1 MFNRVIIPVDGSE
14 RAWRAARVGSAL
26 ARQCA
31 AELEL
36 LQIVETDA
44 DTESAQIAVS
54 GRAAAVDLHDL
65 DPIVTVLPVE
75 ASVANTIAAYAAS
88 ALGSII
94 VLSTSGRGRVEALVG
109 SVAEELLSE
118 MFGPLVV
125 VGPHASVDQVDLRG
139 CLLVPVDGSDNAET
153 VLGLAAAWGIGLE
166 ARPWIVAV
174 IPPERDRPSGL
185 LDSTYPASVARR
197 LARRSHHPV
206 DFEVLHDAHPGR
218 AIGRFAG
225 DIGASLIVASTHGRA
240 GLARFAIGSRA
251 MSIVR
256 HAPCPVVLSRPPHL
270 LRVSERA
277 LTAEPLKPVPT
288 APPIWRTPAPPFSA
302 PLERSSSMVV
312 ATVADLA
319 SRLGVDPASIE
330 VADARAVTWPDNSLG
345 CPQPGMMYVQRP
357 VEGALVVLTHQGRH
371 YEYHGGNPL
380 RLCDRPHP
388 PVGG

>member
-1 MFNRVIIPVDGSE
+1 VIVPVDGSE

-26 ARQCA
+26 AHQCA

-36 LQIVETDA
+36 LQIVDTDA

-54 GRAAAVDLHDL
+54 GRAATIDLHDI
-65 DPIVTVLPVE
+65 DPIVRVLPVE
-75 ASVANTIAAYAAS
+75 TSVAATIAAHAAS

-109 SVAEELLSE
+109 SVAEELLIE
-118 MFGPLVV
+118 MFGPLIV
-125 VGPHASVDQVDLRG
+125 VGPHASVDQRDLRG
-139 CLLVPVDGSDNAET
+139 RLLVPVDGSDNAET

-174 IPPERDRPSGL
+174 IPPDGDRPSGL
-185 LDSTYPASVARR
+185 LDSTYPAGVARR
-197 LARRSHHPV
+197 LARQSHHPV
-206 DFEVLHDAHPGR
+206 DFEVLHDEHPGR

-270 LRVSERA
+270 RRVDEHA
-277 LTAEPLKPVPT
+277 LTAQPLKPVPT
-288 APPIWRTPAPPFSA
+288 APTAPAWRTPAVPFSA

-312 ATVADLA
+312 AAVADLA
-319 SRLGVDPASIE
+319 ARLGVNAASIE
-330 VADARAVTWPDNSLG
+330 IADARAVTWPDNSCG
-345 CPQPGMMYVQRP
+345 CPEPGMMYVQRP
-357 VEGALVVLTHQGRH
+357 VEGALVVLSYQGRR

-380 RLCDRPHP
+380 RLCDHPHP

>member
-1 MFNRVIIPVDGSE
+1 M
-14 RAWRAARVGSAL
+14 
-26 ARQCA
+26 
-31 AELEL
+31 
-36 LQIVETDA
+36 
-44 DTESAQIAVS
+44 
-54 GRAAAVDLHDL
+54 
-65 DPIVTVLPVE
+65 
-75 ASVANTIAAYAAS
+75 
-88 ALGSII
+88 
-94 VLSTSGRGRVEALVG
+94 
-109 SVAEELLSE
+109 

-125 VGPHASVDQVDLRG
+125 VGPQASVDQVDLRG

-174 IPPERDRPSGL
+174 IPPERRSDL

-206 DFEVLHDAHPGR
+206 DFEVLHDEHPGR

-270 LRVSERA
+270 RRVSERA
-277 LTAEPLKPVPT
+277 LMAAPLKPAPT
-288 APPIWRTPAPPFSA
+288 TPPIWRTPAPAFSA

-319 SRLGVDPASIE
+319 SRSGVDPASIE
-330 VADARAVTWPDNSLG
+330 VADARAGDVARQQSRLSAAGDDVRAASGGGRPRRAH
-345 CPQPGMMYVQRP
+345 PPG
-357 VEGALVVLTHQGRH
+357 T
-371 YEYHGGNPL
+371 PL
-380 RLCDRPHP
+380 RVPRRQPAQAVRPPASTRRRLTAAATDRKREAAPLTWR
-388 PVGG
+388 